1 MRPPDN
7 DVSMSAQAS
16 NNLAADEIPHK
27 DGSLGPGRDQEQLVA
42 RVAHAQDLCRVS
54 LEGLH
59 ELAVS
64 SVPELRAQCV
74 LNIKENLAKNIENT
88 LIRESDPAVAMR
100 TSDGENTKSLMVPLC
115 PNSNPCK
122 RQRI

>member
-1 MRPPDN
+1 MHPPDN

-16 NNLAADEIPHK
+16 NDLAADEIPHK
-27 DGSLGPGRDQEQLVA
+27 DGSLGPGGDQEQLVA

-64 SVPELRAQCV
+64 SVPELRAQRV
-74 LNIKENLAKNIENT
+74 QRGQINSTAKENLAKI
-88 LIRESDPAVAMR
+88 LQP
-100 TSDGENTKSLMVPLC
+100 P
-115 PNSNPCK
+115 
-122 RQRI
+122 